1 VKEKM
6 MKSSNEKLN
15 RVLGN
20 ILAFIGLA
28 MVLYHMAAT
37 QYMFF
42 GSYEH
47 QNVHL
52 GFALVLIFLRSV
64 IRAQNPWRRLVGTSL
79 VALALLCAF
88 YIGFSIEHLEEVIG
102 FPEPIDIA
110 IGVILIFLVLE
121 ATRKAW
127 GMVLP
132 LIASIFILY
141 FLWGHL
147 IPGPLH
153 HRAFAFGYI
162 ISFLDIGLSGIF
174 GTFLSISANFVFLF
188 VVFGS
193 LLQITKLNDLFFEL
207 GKAAGRVLAGGPA
220 QTAVISSGL
229 VGMVTGAAVA
239 NVTITGSYTIP
250 LMKRVGY
257 RPEHAGAIEA
267 TASTGGQI
275 MPPVMG
281 ASAFLMASF
290 LGVPYSEVMLAAII
304 PAVLYYMCVAL
315 GVQLLA
321 LKHRLQAPKE
331 NVDWR
336 LILRRLPVFLLPV
349 GLLFIFLL
357 LQYSPMYA
365 AFLAILLLL
374 GLASLFKGTRFSIK
388 ELLKAVADGAV
399 GGSLIGL
406 ALACVGL
413 MAQTLITTGLGTKIV
428 GTVEMLSGGTILWAL
443 ILTMFMALVLGCGCP
458 TTAAYSLVAIVV
470 VPVLVRLGI
479 TDISAHFFAF
489 YFAIISALTPPVA
502 LAALAGAGIAGGNY
516 FRTGVEAFK
525 LALSGFIIPYFIV
538 YNPVLILR
546 PINPVYGAISLV
558 AIPLGLLCLTVLIY
572 NYCFAEL
579 EFWEKIMLGIAVMGF
594 FGYSFSKS
602 YFLFTLG
609 GIAFSLAIL
618 LQRKKA
624 KLNRTGKPVHP
635 GPL

>member
-1 VKEKM
+1 M
-6 MKSSNEKLN
+6 MKPASEKLIRYLRN
-15 RVLGN
+15 ALVFLGV
-20 ILAFIGLA
+20 A

-64 IRAQNPWRRLVGTSL
+64 IQARNPWRRLMGVSL
-79 VALALLCAF
+79 VALSLVCAF

-102 FPEPIDIA
+102 YPEPIDMV

-141 FLWGHL
+141 FLLGHH
-147 IPGPLH
+147 IPGPLN
-153 HRAFAFGYI
+153 HREFAFSYV
-162 ISFLDIGLSGIF
+162 ISYLDIGLSGIF

-193 LLQITKLNDLFFEL
+193 LLQITRLNDLFFEL

-257 RPEHAGAIEA
+257 RPEQAGAIEA

-275 MPPVMG
+275 MPPIMG

-290 LGVPYSEVMLAAII
+290 LGIPYSDVMLAAVI
-304 PAVLYYMCVAL
+304 PALLYYMCVAL

-321 LKHRLQAPKE
+321 LKHRLRLPKE
-331 NVDWR
+331 GVDWR
-336 LILRRLPVFLLPV
+336 LILRRLPVFLAPV
-349 GLLFIFLL
+349 GLLFILLL
-357 LQYSPMYA
+357 LQYSPMYS
-365 AFLAILLLL
+365 AFLAILVLL
-374 GLASLFKGTRFSIK
+374 GLASLFKGTRFSIRD
-388 ELLKAVADGAV
+388 LIKAAAEGAV

-428 GTVEMLSGGTILWAL
+428 GTVETLSGGYILWAL

-470 VPVLVRLGI
+470 VPVLVRMNI
-479 TDISAHFFAF
+479 MDISAHFFAF

-516 FRTGVEAFK
+516 FRTGIEAFK

-558 AIPLGLLCLTVLIY
+558 AIPLGLVCLTFLIY
-572 NYCFAEL
+572 NYFFLEL
-579 EFWEKIMLGIAVMGF
+579 EWWEKILLAIAVIGF
-594 FGYSFSKS
+594 FGYSFSKN
-602 YFLFTLG
+602 YFLFGLG
-609 GIAFSLAIL
+609 GVAFLTAFL
-618 LQRKKA
+618 LQRKRARVK
-624 KLNRTGKPVHP
+624 KTGSFAPS